1 LNVVKKKQQQTKTPN
16 TLLSSQTTLLLVSP
30 ASGQPCQLNTNP
42 AEASTPNFFA
52 IVMIAAGAAVPG

>member
-1 LNVVKKKQQQTKTPN
+1 MWSKKQQQTKTPN

-42 AEASTPNFFA
+42 AESSTPNFFA
-52 IVMIAAGAAVPG
+52 IVVIAAGAAVPG